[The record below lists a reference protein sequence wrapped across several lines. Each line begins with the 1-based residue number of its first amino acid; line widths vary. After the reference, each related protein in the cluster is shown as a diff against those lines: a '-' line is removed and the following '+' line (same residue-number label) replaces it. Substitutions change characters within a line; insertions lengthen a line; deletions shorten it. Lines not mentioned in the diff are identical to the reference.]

1 MFKRKARS
9 APSKV
14 NGKKQKPPSGDD
26 LSSQDFA
33 YRAPTILPE
42 SRTKDYYAIL
52 GIKSTCGRDAV
63 REAYLYLAKLCHPDR
78 NKGNV
83 DAARRFVDVKEAY
96 DRLYDQ
102 GMRNRYDQMVFQE
115 TMLRSRISDD
125 AARRK
130 GGLDDAP
137 LPGEPAECVVYF
149 VDGAPM
155 VDFVVEQ
162 QAIDAERIQGSVTV
176 TYKRLCRTCDSY
188 GYMVDK
194 DTEIKT
200 KGCPECAGSGKKEA
214 RFKGIGVAG
223 AKDII
228 TNLRCI
234 KCAGLGTVLDMER
247 CVECEGKG
255 FEKEPVE
262 REMTFDVPLFTKGR
276 KWVQVIHVKASDRE
290 YSDVYVQFKYPKKK
304 SAPEPMPSKRRGP
317 PRLTEKKKK
326 GKERQKG

>member
-9 APSKV
+9 ASSKA
-14 NGKKQKPPSGDD
+14 NGKKQKPSSSAD

-52 GIKSTCGRDAV
+52 GVKSTCSRDTI
-63 REAYLYLAKLCHPDR
+63 RDAYLYLAKLTHPDK
-78 NKGNV
+78 NKGNF

-96 DRLYDQ
+96 DRLSDQ

-115 TMLRSRISDD
+115 TMLRSRISED
-125 AARRK
+125 ATRRK

-149 VDGAPM
+149 VDGVPM
-155 VDFVVEQ
+155 VDFAVEQ
-162 QAIDAERIQGSVTV
+162 ESVDAKRIHGSVMV

-188 GYMVDK
+188 GYVVDK

-200 KGCPECAGSGKKEA
+200 KDCKECAGSGKKEV
-214 RFKGIGVAG
+214 RFKGIGAVG
-223 AKDII
+223 ARDII

-234 KCAGLGTVLDMER
+234 KCAGLGTTLDMER
-247 CVECEGKG
+247 CAECKGKG
-255 FEKEPVE
+255 FEKEPIE
-262 REMTFDVPLFTKGR
+262 REMAFDVPLFTKGR
-276 KWVQVIHVKASDRE
+276 KWVQVIHVKAADRE
-290 YSDVYVQFKYPKKK
+290 YSDVYVQFKYPPKK
-304 SAPEPMPSKRRGP
+304 AEPPTMRSKRRGP
-317 PRLTEKKKK
+317 PRLTERKKK